1 MVKRMLASLLLLAL
15 CASLCACGG
24 TPAQSSPADASTSDA
39 AQAAEPAAPDTAEEA
54 DPEAEEPAAALPDAG
69 LHAAQETQ
77 PNAEAEAPDAGE
89 IAALIEKAQG
99 FVGKPVSALIEAIGE
114 PLERRYAPSCLGS
127 GEDGELKYEGF
138 TVYTYREG
146 DTETVSEV
154 VAG

>member
-24 TPAQSSPADASTSDA
+24 TPAQTAPVDDPAADA
-39 AQAAEPAAPDTAEEA
+39 AQAAEPAAQDAAEEA
-54 DPEAEEPAAALPDAG
+54 EPEAEGPAAALPDAG
-69 LHAAQETQ
+69 LHAPEESQAG
-77 PNAEAEAPDAGE
+77 AEAEADGDE
-89 IAALIEKAQG
+89 VAALLEKAQG
-99 FVGKPVSALIEAIGE
+99 FVGKDAAALIQAIGE

-154 VAG
+154 VG

>member
-24 TPAQSSPADASTSDA
+24 TPAQPAPSPA
-39 AQAAEPAAPDTAEEA
+39 AQADEPQAEEPAVPDAAEAA
-54 DPEAEEPAAALPDAG
+54 DPEAEGPVAALPDAG
-69 LHAAQETQ
+69 LHAAEET
-77 PNAEAEAPDAGE
+77 PADAVE
-89 IAALIEKAQG
+89 ETDAAQVAALLEKAQG
-99 FVGKPVSALIEAIGE
+99 FVGKDAAALIQAIGE

-127 GEDGELKYEGF
+127 GEDGELKYRGF

-154 VAG
+154 VG